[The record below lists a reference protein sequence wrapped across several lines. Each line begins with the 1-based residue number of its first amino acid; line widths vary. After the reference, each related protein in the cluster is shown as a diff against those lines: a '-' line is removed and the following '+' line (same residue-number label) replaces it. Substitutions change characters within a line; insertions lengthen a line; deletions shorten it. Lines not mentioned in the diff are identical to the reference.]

1 MEKIYLNR
9 GSLKKGVCLNIGGG
23 KENSLSV
30 LELLTLLEELTGNK
44 ERSIINP
51 MRKAD
56 KLVVYLDITKAKK
69 EIDWEPSISFKEG
82 IKKLIEWQNQN

>member
-1 MEKIYLNR
+1 
-9 GSLKKGVCLNIGGG
+9 
-23 KENSLSV
+23 
-30 LELLTLLEELTGNK
+30 
-44 ERSIINP
+44 

-56 KLVVYLDITKAKK
+56 KLVVYLDITKARK